1 MDNKIRVVQCGL
13 GPIGK
18 EITQYL
24 LERDGI
30 QIVGAI
36 DSDPA
41 KLGLDIGELAG
52 SPVPYG
58 VCITDNPKTLFSK
71 VDADIVVLTT
81 TSSLE
86 NIKSQIIEI
95 VSFGINIV
103 STCEELSHPWLTNP
117 EIADEIDVAAKMA
130 DVSVLATGINQG
142 FLMDFLPLAMTGICR
157 NVNKVTVER
166 IQNAQFRRKSFQKK
180 IGAGLTVEQFNDKV
194 KEGTL
199 RHVGLTESIHMIGHK
214 IGWKLERTED
224 IISPIIA
231 TDTSPER
238 AVRYGRVVATTDLTI
253 EPGKVRGISQI
264 GRGYVEDKE
273 VITLIFKAA
282 IGEPDPHDRII
293 IEGTPDIDMTIKD
306 GINGDIATCAI
317 AVNAI
322 PTVIKAPAGL
332 RTMSNTETISY
343 SS

>member
-1 MDNKIRVVQCGL
+1 MDNKIRVVQYGL

-18 EITQYL
+18 KITQYL
-24 LERDGI
+24 LERDSV

-36 DSDPA
+36 DSDPM

-52 SPVPYG
+52 SPVAYG
-58 VCITDNPKTLFSK
+58 VCVTDNPKTLLSK
-71 VDADIVVLTT
+71 VNADIVVLTT

-95 VSFGINIV
+95 ISFGINIV

-117 EIADEIDVAAKMA
+117 EIANEIDVAAKMS
-130 DVSVLATGINQG
+130 DVSVLATGINPG

-157 NVNKVTVER
+157 NVKKVTVKR
-166 IQNAQFRRKSFQKK
+166 IQNAQFRRIPFQKK

-214 IGWKLERTED
+214 IGWKLDKTED
-224 IISPIIA
+224 IINPVIA
-231 TDTSPER
+231 TDK
-238 AVRYGRVVATTDLTI
+238 VTTADLTI
-253 EPGKVRGISQI
+253 EPGKVTGVNQI
-264 GRGYVEDKE
+264 GRGYVKSKE
-273 VITLIFKAA
+273 VITLVFKAT

-317 AVNAI
+317 TTNAI
-322 PTVIKAPAGL
+322 PAVIKAPAGL
-332 RTMSNTETISY
+332 RTMSNIETISY

>member
-1 MDNKIRVVQCGL
+1 MDKKIRVVQYGL

-18 EITQYL
+18 RITQYL
-24 LERDGI
+24 LERDSV

-36 DSDPA
+36 DSDPM

-52 SPVPYG
+52 SPVAYG
-58 VCITDNPKTLFSK
+58 VCVTDNPKTLLSK

-117 EIADEIDVAAKMA
+117 EIADEIDVAAKMS
-130 DVSVLATGINQG
+130 DVSVLATGINPG

-157 NVNKVTVER
+157 NVKKVTVER
-166 IQNAQFRRKSFQKK
+166 IQNAQFRRIPFQKK

-214 IGWKLERTED
+214 IGWKLDKTED
-224 IISPIIA
+224 IINPVIA
-231 TDTSPER
+231 TDK
-238 AVRYGRVVATTDLTI
+238 VTTADLTI
-253 EPGKVRGISQI
+253 ESGKVTGVNQI
-264 GRGYVEDKE
+264 GRGYVKSKE
-273 VITLIFKAA
+273 VITLVFKAA

-317 AVNAI
+317 TVNAI
-322 PTVIKAPAGL
+322 PAVIKAPAGL
-332 RTMSNTETISY
+332 RTMSNIETISY
-343 SS
+343 SV

>member
-1 MDNKIRVVQCGL
+1 MDNKIRVVQYGL
-13 GPIGK
+13 GPIGNK
-18 EITQYL
+18 ITQYL
-24 LERDGI
+24 LERDGV

-36 DSDPA
+36 DSDPT
-41 KLGLDIGELAG
+41 KLNLDIGELAG
-52 SPVPYG
+52 SPVAYG
-58 VCITDNPKTLFSK
+58 VCVTDNPKTLLSK

-117 EIADEIDVAAKMA
+117 EIADEIDVAAKMS
-130 DVSVLATGINQG
+130 DVSVLATGINPG
-142 FLMDFLPLAMTGICR
+142 FLMDFLPLAITGICR

-166 IQNAQFRRKSFQKK
+166 IQNAQFRRVPFQKK

-214 IGWKLERTED
+214 IGWKLDKTED
-224 IISPIIA
+224 IINPVIA
-231 TDTSPER
+231 IDK
-238 AVRYGRVVATTDLTI
+238 VTTADLTI
-253 EPGKVRGISQI
+253 EHGKVTGVSQI
-264 GRGYVEDKE
+264 GRGYVENRE
-273 VITLIFKAA
+273 VITLVFKAA
-282 IGEPDPHDRII
+282 IGEPNPHDRILI
-293 IEGTPDIDMTIKD
+293 DGTPDIDMTIKD

-317 AVNAI
+317 TVNAI
-322 PTVIKAPAGL
+322 PAVIKAPAGL
-332 RTMSNTETISY
+332 RTMSNIETISY
-343 SS
+343 SV

>member
-1 MDNKIRVVQCGL
+1 MDNKIRVVQYGL

-18 EITQYL
+18 KITQYL
-24 LERDGI
+24 LERDSVR
-30 QIVGAI
+30 IVGAI

-58 VCITDNPKTLFSK
+58 VCITDNPKTLLSK

-117 EIADEIDVAAKMA
+117 EIADEIDVAAKMN
-130 DVSVLATGINQG
+130 DVSVLATGINPG
-142 FLMDFLPLAMTGICR
+142 FLMDFLPLVMTGICR
-157 NVNKVTVER
+157 NVKKVTVER
-166 IQNAQFRRKSFQKK
+166 IQNAQFRRKPFQKK

-214 IGWKLERTED
+214 IGWKLEKTED
-224 IISPIIA
+224 IINPIIA
-231 TDTSPER
+231 TDK
-238 AVRYGRVVATTDLTI
+238 VVTTDLTI
-253 EPGKVRGISQI
+253 EPGKVRGVSQI
-264 GRGYVEDKE
+264 GRGYVESRE
-273 VITLIFKAA
+273 VITLVFKAS

-317 AVNAI
+317 TVNAI
-322 PTVIKAPAGL
+322 PAVIKAPAGL
-332 RTMSNTETISY
+332 RTMSNIETISY
-343 SS
+343 SC

>member
-1 MDNKIRVVQCGL
+1 M
-13 GPIGK
+13 
-18 EITQYL
+18 
-24 LERDGI
+24 
-30 QIVGAI
+30 
-36 DSDPA
+36 
-41 KLGLDIGELAG
+41 
-52 SPVPYG
+52 PYG
-58 VCITDNPKTLFSK
+58 VCITDNPKTLLSK

-117 EIADEIDVAAKMA
+117 EIADEIDVAAKMN
-130 DVSVLATGINQG
+130 DVSVLATGINPG
-142 FLMDFLPLAMTGICR
+142 FLMDFLPLVMTGICR
-157 NVNKVTVER
+157 NVKKVTVER
-166 IQNAQFRRKSFQKK
+166 IQNAQFRRKPFQKK

-214 IGWKLERTED
+214 IGWKLEKTED
-224 IISPIIA
+224 IINPIIA
-231 TDTSPER
+231 TDK
-238 AVRYGRVVATTDLTI
+238 VVTTDLTI
-253 EPGKVRGISQI
+253 EPGKVRGVSQI
-264 GRGYVEDKE
+264 GRGYVESRE
-273 VITLIFKAA
+273 VITLVFKAS

-317 AVNAI
+317 TVNAI
-322 PTVIKAPAGL
+322 PAVIKAPAGL
-332 RTMSNTETISY
+332 RTMSNIETISY
-343 SS
+343 SC

>member
-1 MDNKIRVVQCGL
+1 MDNKIRVIQYGL
-13 GPIGK
+13 GPIGNK
-18 EITQYL
+18 ITQYL
-24 LERDGI
+24 LERDSV

-36 DSDPA
+36 DSDPM

-52 SPVPYG
+52 SPVAYG
-58 VCITDNPKTLFSK
+58 VCVTDNPKTLLSK

-117 EIADEIDVAAKMA
+117 EVANEIDVAAKMT
-130 DVSVLATGINQG
+130 DVSVLATGINPG

-157 NVNKVTVER
+157 DVKKVTVER
-166 IQNAQFRRKSFQKK
+166 IQNAQLRRKPFQKK

-214 IGWKLERTED
+214 IGWKLNKTED
-224 IISPIIA
+224 IINPVIA
-231 TDTSPER
+231 TDK
-238 AVRYGRVVATTDLTI
+238 VTTADLTI
-253 EPGKVRGISQI
+253 EPGKVTGVNQV
-264 GRGYVEDKE
+264 GRGYVKSNE
-273 VITLIFKAA
+273 VITLVFKAA
-282 IGEPDPHDRII
+282 IGEPNPHDRIL

-317 AVNAI
+317 TANAI
-322 PTVIKAPAGL
+322 PAVINAPAGL
-332 RTMSNTETISY
+332 RTMANIETISY
-343 SS
+343 SV

>member
-1 MDNKIRVVQCGL
+1 MDNKIRVVQYGL
-13 GPIGK
+13 GPIGNK
-18 EITQYL
+18 ITQYL
-24 LERDGI
+24 LERDSV

-41 KLGLDIGELAG
+41 KLNLDIGELAG

-58 VCITDNPKTLFSK
+58 VCVTDNPKTLLSK

-81 TSSLE
+81 MSSLE
-86 NIKSQIIEI
+86 DIKSQIIEI

-117 EIADEIDVAAKMA
+117 KIADEIDVAAKIN
-130 DVSVLATGINQG
+130 DVSVLATGINPG

-157 NVNKVTVER
+157 NVKKVTVER
-166 IQNAQFRRKSFQKK
+166 IQNAQFRRVPFQKK
-180 IGAGLTVEQFNDKV
+180 IGAGLTIEQFNDKV

-214 IGWKLERTED
+214 IGWKLDKTED
-224 IISPIIA
+224 IINPVIA
-231 TDTSPER
+231 VDK
-238 AVRYGRVVATTDLTI
+238 VTTAGLTI
-253 EPGKVRGISQI
+253 EPGKVTGVNQI
-264 GRGYVEDKE
+264 GRGYVENKE

-317 AVNAI
+317 TVNAI
-322 PTVIKAPAGL
+322 PAVIKAPAGL
-332 RTMSNTETISY
+332 RTMANIETISC
-343 SS
+343 SV

>member
-1 MDNKIRVVQCGL
+1 MDNKIRVVQYGL

-18 EITQYL
+18 KITQYL
-24 LERDGI
+24 LERDSVR
-30 QIVGAI
+30 IVGAI
-36 DSDPA
+36 DSDPM

-52 SPVPYG
+52 SSAPYG
-58 VCITDNPKTLFSK
+58 VCITDNPKALLSK

-117 EIADEIDVAAKMA
+117 EIADEIDVAARMN
-130 DVSVLATGINQG
+130 DVSVLATGINPG
-142 FLMDFLPLAMTGICR
+142 FLMDFLPLVMTGICR
-157 NVNKVTVER
+157 NVKKVTVER
-166 IQNAQFRRKSFQKK
+166 IQNAQFRRVPFQKK
-180 IGAGLTVEQFNDKV
+180 IGAGLTVEQFHDKV

-214 IGWKLERTED
+214 IGWKLEKTED
-224 IISPIIA
+224 IINPIIA
-231 TDTSPER
+231 TDKI
-238 AVRYGRVVATTDLTI
+238 VTTDLAI
-253 EPGKVRGISQI
+253 EPGKVRGVSQI
-264 GRGYVEDKE
+264 GRGYVEDRE
-273 VITLIFKAA
+273 VITLVFKAT
-282 IGEPDPHDRII
+282 IGEADPHDRIL

-317 AVNAI
+317 TVNAI
-322 PTVIKAPAGL
+322 PAVIKAPAGL
-332 RTMSNTETISY
+332 RTMSNIETISY
-343 SS
+343 SC

>member
-1 MDNKIRVVQCGL
+1 MDNKIRVVQYGL
-13 GPIGK
+13 GPIGNK
-18 EITQYL
+18 ITQYL
-24 LERDGI
+24 LERDSI

-36 DSDPA
+36 DSDPI

-52 SPVPYG
+52 SSVAYG
-58 VCITDNPKTLFSK
+58 VCVTDNPKTLLSK

-117 EIADEIDVAAKMA
+117 EIADEIDVAAKMS
-130 DVSVLATGINQG
+130 DVSVLATGINPG

-157 NVNKVTVER
+157 NVKKITVER
-166 IQNAQFRRKSFQKK
+166 IQNAQFRRIPFQKK

-214 IGWKLERTED
+214 IGWKLDKTED
-224 IISPIIA
+224 IVNPVIA
-231 TDTSPER
+231 TDK
-238 AVRYGRVVATTDLTI
+238 VTTADYTI
-253 EPGKVRGISQI
+253 EPGKVTGVNQI
-264 GRGYVEDKE
+264 GRGYVENRE
-273 VITLIFKAA
+273 VITLVFKAA

-293 IEGTPDIDMTIKD
+293 IDGTPDIDMTIKD

-317 AVNAI
+317 TVNAI
-322 PTVIKAPAGL
+322 PAVIKASAGL
-332 RTMSNTETISY
+332 KTMSNIETISY

>member
-1 MDNKIRVVQCGL
+1 MDKKIRVVQYGL

-18 EITQYL
+18 KITQYL
-24 LERDGI
+24 LERDSV

-36 DSDPA
+36 DSDPM

-52 SPVPYG
+52 SPVAYG
-58 VCITDNPKTLFSK
+58 VCVTDNPKTQLSK

-117 EIADEIDVAAKMA
+117 EIADEIDVAAKMSN
-130 DVSVLATGINQG
+130 VSVLATGINPG

-157 NVNKVTVER
+157 NVKKVTVER
-166 IQNAQFRRKSFQKK
+166 IQNAQFRRIPFQKK

-194 KEGTL
+194 KKGTL

-214 IGWKLERTED
+214 IGWKLDKTED
-224 IISPIIA
+224 IINPVIA
-231 TDTSPER
+231 TDK
-238 AVRYGRVVATTDLTI
+238 VTTADLTI
-253 EPGKVRGISQI
+253 EPGKVTGVNQI
-264 GRGYVEDKE
+264 GRGYVENRE
-273 VITLIFKAA
+273 VITLVFKAA
-282 IGEPDPHDRII
+282 IGEPHPHDRII
-293 IEGTPDIDMTIKD
+293 IEGMPDIDMTIKD

-317 AVNAI
+317 TVNAI
-322 PTVIKAPAGL
+322 PAVIKAPAGL
-332 RTMSNTETISY
+332 RTMSNIETISY
-343 SS
+343 SV

>member
-1 MDNKIRVVQCGL
+1 MDNKIRVVQYGL
-13 GPIGK
+13 GPIGNK
-18 EITQYL
+18 ITQYL
-24 LERDGI
+24 LERDSV

-36 DSDPA
+36 DSDPT

-52 SPVPYG
+52 SSAAYG
-58 VCITDNPKTLFSK
+58 VCVTDNPKTLLSK

-95 VSFGINIV
+95 ISFGINIV

-117 EIADEIDVAAKMA
+117 EIADEIDVAAKMS
-130 DVSVLATGINQG
+130 DVSVLATGINPG

-157 NVNKVTVER
+157 NVKKVTVKR
-166 IQNAQFRRKSFQKK
+166 IQNAQFRRIPFQKK

-214 IGWKLERTED
+214 IGWKLDKTED
-224 IISPIIA
+224 IINPVIA
-231 TDTSPER
+231 TDK
-238 AVRYGRVVATTDLTI
+238 VTTADLTI
-253 EPGKVRGISQI
+253 EPGKVTGVNQI
-264 GRGYVEDKE
+264 GRGYVKSKE
-273 VITLIFKAA
+273 VITLVFKAA
-282 IGEPDPHDRII
+282 IGAPNPHDRII

-317 AVNAI
+317 TANAI

-332 RTMSNTETISY
+332 RTMSNIETISY

>member
-1 MDNKIRVVQCGL
+1 MDNKIRIVQYGL

-18 EITQYL
+18 RITQYL
-24 LERDGI
+24 LERDSV

-58 VCITDNPKTLFSK
+58 VCITDNPKTLLSK

-130 DVSVLATGINQG
+130 DVSVLATGINPG

-194 KEGTL
+194 KEGSL

-214 IGWKLERTED
+214 IGWKLGKTED
-224 IISPIIA
+224 IINPIIA
-231 TDTSPER
+231 TDK
-238 AVRYGRVVATTDLTI
+238 VATADLTI
-253 EPGKVRGISQI
+253 EPGKVRGVSQI
-264 GRGYVEDKE
+264 GRGYVESKE

-282 IGEPDPHDRII
+282 IGEPDPRDRIV

-317 AVNAI
+317 TVNAI

>member
-1 MDNKIRVVQCGL
+1 
-13 GPIGK
+13 
-18 EITQYL
+18 
-24 LERDGI
+24 
-30 QIVGAI
+30 
-36 DSDPA
+36 
-41 KLGLDIGELAG
+41 
-52 SPVPYG
+52 VPYG
-58 VCITDNPKTLFSK
+58 VCITDNPKTLLSK

-117 EIADEIDVAAKMA
+117 ETADEIDVAAKMN
-130 DVSVLATGINQG
+130 DVSVLATGINPG
-142 FLMDFLPLAMTGICR
+142 FLMDFLPLVMTGICR
-157 NVNKVTVER
+157 NVKKVTVER
-166 IQNAQFRRKSFQKK
+166 IQNAQLRRKSFQKK

-214 IGWKLERTED
+214 IGWKLGKTED

-231 TDTSPER
+231 TDK
-238 AVRYGRVVATTDLTI
+238 VADTDLTI

-264 GRGYVEDKE
+264 GRGYVESRE
-273 VITLIFKAA
+273 VITLVFKAS

-293 IEGTPDIDMTIKD
+293 IDGTPDIDMTIKD

-317 AVNAI
+317 TVNAI
-322 PTVIKAPAGL
+322 PAVIKAPAGL
-332 RTMSNTETISY
+332 RTMSNIETISY
-343 SS
+343 SC

>member
-1 MDNKIRVVQCGL
+1 MDNRIGVVQYGF

-18 EITQYL
+18 KITQYL
-24 LERDGI
+24 LERDGV

-36 DSDPA
+36 DSDPT

-58 VCITDNPKTLFSK
+58 VCVTDNPKTLLSK

-86 NIKSQIIEI
+86 KIKSQVIEI

-117 EIADEIDVAAKMA
+117 EIADEIDVAAKKS
-130 DVSVLATGINQG
+130 DVSVLATGINPG

-157 NVNKVTVER
+157 NVKKVTVER
-166 IQNAQFRRKSFQKK
+166 IQNAQFRRVPFQKK

-214 IGWKLERTED
+214 IGWKLDKTED
-224 IISPIIA
+224 IINPIIA
-231 TDTSPER
+231 TDK
-238 AVRYGRVVATTDLTI
+238 VTTAL
-253 EPGKVRGISQI
+253 ISQLSLA
-264 GRGYVEDKE
+264 K
-273 VITLIFKAA
+273 
-282 IGEPDPHDRII
+282 
-293 IEGTPDIDMTIKD
+293 
-306 GINGDIATCAI
+306 
-317 AVNAI
+317 
-322 PTVIKAPAGL
+322 
-332 RTMSNTETISY
+332 
-343 SS
+343 

>member
-1 MDNKIRVVQCGL
+1 MDNKIRVVQYGL
-13 GPIGK
+13 GPIGNK
-18 EITQYL
+18 ITQYL
-24 LERDGI
+24 LERDSV

-36 DSDPA
+36 DSDPT

-52 SPVPYG
+52 SSAAYG
-58 VCITDNPKTLFSK
+58 VCVTDNLKTLLSK

-95 VSFGINIV
+95 ISFGINIV

-117 EIADEIDVAAKMA
+117 EIADEIDVAAKMS
-130 DVSVLATGINQG
+130 DVSVLATGINPG

-157 NVNKVTVER
+157 NVKKVTVKR
-166 IQNAQFRRKSFQKK
+166 IQNAQFRRIPFQKK

-214 IGWKLERTED
+214 IGWKLDKTED
-224 IISPIIA
+224 IINPVIA
-231 TDTSPER
+231 TDK
-238 AVRYGRVVATTDLTI
+238 VTTADLTI
-253 EPGKVRGISQI
+253 EPGKVTGVNQI
-264 GRGYVEDKE
+264 GCGYVKSKE
-273 VITLIFKAA
+273 VITLVFKAT

-317 AVNAI
+317 TTNAI

-332 RTMSNTETISY
+332 RTMSNIETISY

>member
-1 MDNKIRVVQCGL
+1 MDNKIRVVQYGL
-13 GPIGK
+13 GPIGNK
-18 EITQYL
+18 ITQYL
-24 LERDGI
+24 LERDSV

-36 DSDPA
+36 DSDPM

-52 SPVPYG
+52 SPVAYG
-58 VCITDNPKTLFSK
+58 VCVTDNPKTLLSK

-95 VSFGINIV
+95 ISFGINIV

-117 EIADEIDVAAKMA
+117 EIADEIDVAAKMS
-130 DVSVLATGINQG
+130 DVSVLATGINPG

-157 NVNKVTVER
+157 NVKKVTVKR
-166 IQNAQFRRKSFQKK
+166 IQNAQFRRIPFQKK

-214 IGWKLERTED
+214 IGWKLDKTED
-224 IISPIIA
+224 IINPVIA
-231 TDTSPER
+231 TDK
-238 AVRYGRVVATTDLTI
+238 VTTADLTI
-253 EPGKVRGISQI
+253 EPGKVTGVNQI
-264 GRGYVEDKE
+264 GRGYVKSKE
-273 VITLIFKAA
+273 VITLVFKAT

-317 AVNAI
+317 TTNAI

-332 RTMSNTETISY
+332 RTMSNIETISY

>member
-1 MDNKIRVVQCGL
+1 MDNKIRVVQYGL
-13 GPIGK
+13 GPIGNK
-18 EITQYL
+18 ITQYL
-24 LERDGI
+24 LERDSV

-36 DSDPA
+36 DSDPT

-52 SPVPYG
+52 SSAAYG
-58 VCITDNPKTLFSK
+58 VCVTDNPKTLLSK

-95 VSFGINIV
+95 ISFGINIV

-117 EIADEIDVAAKMA
+117 EIADEIDVAAKMS
-130 DVSVLATGINQG
+130 DVSVLATGINPG

-157 NVNKVTVER
+157 NVKKVTVKR
-166 IQNAQFRRKSFQKK
+166 IQNAQFRRIPFQKK

-214 IGWKLERTED
+214 IGWKLDKTED
-224 IISPIIA
+224 IINPVIA
-231 TDTSPER
+231 TDK
-238 AVRYGRVVATTDLTI
+238 VTTADLTI
-253 EPGKVRGISQI
+253 EPGKVTGVNQI
-264 GRGYVEDKE
+264 GCGYVKSKE
-273 VITLIFKAA
+273 VITLVFKAT

-317 AVNAI
+317 TTNAI

-332 RTMSNTETISY
+332 RTMSNIETISY

>member
-1 MDNKIRVVQCGL
+1 MDNKIRIVQYGL

-18 EITQYL
+18 RITQYL
-24 LERDGI
+24 LERDGVR
-30 QIVGAI
+30 IVGAI

-130 DVSVLATGINQG
+130 DVSVLATGINPG

-214 IGWKLERTED
+214 IGWKLGKTED

-231 TDTSPER
+231 TDK
-238 AVRYGRVVATTDLTI
+238 VADTDLTI

-264 GRGYVEDKE
+264 GRGYVESRE
-273 VITLIFKAA
+273 VITLVFKAS

-293 IEGTPDIDMTIKD
+293 IDGTPDIDMTIKD